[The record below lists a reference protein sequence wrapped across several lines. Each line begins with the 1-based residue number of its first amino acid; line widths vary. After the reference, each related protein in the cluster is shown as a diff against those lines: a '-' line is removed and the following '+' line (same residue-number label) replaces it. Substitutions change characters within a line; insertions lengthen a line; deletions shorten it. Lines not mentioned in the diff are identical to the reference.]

1 MSKKFESN
9 MQRRWLRKGREL
21 QRRKTEFARMIT
33 LADSCY
39 NTCVV
44 IPGLASLFRVGR

>member
-21 QRRKTEFARMIT
+21 QRRKTEFAA
-33 LADSCY
+33 LA
-39 NTCVV
+39 
-44 IPGLASLFRVGR
+44 ASMDCAYQAVSVSFAKRSPFARG